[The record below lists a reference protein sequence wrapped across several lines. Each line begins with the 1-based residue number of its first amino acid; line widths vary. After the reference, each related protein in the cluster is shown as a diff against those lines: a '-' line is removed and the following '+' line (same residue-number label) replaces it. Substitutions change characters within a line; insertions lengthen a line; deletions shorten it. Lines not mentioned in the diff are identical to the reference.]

1 MMSRIVTA
9 TIAAA
14 LTLGASTGDAGAQ
27 SFPNRPVQLMVAFP
41 AGGGTD
47 IAGRIVA
54 AIAEK
59 SLGQPIVVV
68 NKGGAGGQVG
78 WTELVRQK
86 PDGYYI
92 GFINLPATNTVIL
105 DPDRKAIFTEKDF
118 TPIINQVLDPGIIWV
133 RADSPFK
140 TLQDLLDGAKK
151 SPSTIRAATTG
162 ILSDDH
168 LAILM
173 TEEAAPGAVFRIV
186 HLDGGATQ
194 LKEIMG
200 GNVDVAFDNVGGVVR
215 RVQTGEVRALA
226 VMDNVRSKFL
236 PDVATTKELGY
247 PTIVSSSTR
256 GIAGPK
262 GMPEPVLG
270 KLREVLKKAMDDPE
284 HVEKLEAQGLGIKIM
299 VGEEYAK
306 YFADTHAHG
315 QEIHRVGEEPPA
327 PVTLIKKDRLADG
340 GRLILPLTAG
350 RALPPAGQVARHGA
364 VFRIERRG
372 DDYLAQWISAVGV
385 YPCEGGRD
393 AASEAALDRAL
404 RAGGWEKVTRLLRTG
419 DLPDEQ
425 CWLRAPGWAL
435 TYY

>member
-14 LTLGASTGDAGAQ
+14 FALGASASDTGAQ
-27 SFPNRPVQLMVAFP
+27 NFPNRPVQLMVAYP

-151 SPSTIRAATTG
+151 SPNTIRAATTG

-226 VMDNVRSKFL
+226 VMDTVRSKFL

-306 YFADTHAHG
+306 YFADTHATAKKYT
-315 QEIHRVGEEPPA
+315 EWARSRPHR
-327 PVTLIKKDRLADG
+327 
-340 GRLILPLTAG
+340 
-350 RALPPAGQVARHGA
+350 
-364 VFRIERRG
+364 
-372 DDYLAQWISAVGV
+372 
-385 YPCEGGRD
+385 
-393 AASEAALDRAL
+393 
-404 RAGGWEKVTRLLRTG
+404 
-419 DLPDEQ
+419 
-425 CWLRAPGWAL
+425 
-435 TYY
+435 